1 MRGPCCGVLGA
12 CTWGV
17 LVLLVGAGLMLLSG
31 QGQEIA
37 LRTGS
42 NAWFALAALV
52 GLILWAVHNWIS
64 ARRILDL
71 LEFDKTTREK
81 CNGCS

>member
-1 MRGPCCGVLGA
+1 
-12 CTWGV
+12 
-17 LVLLVGAGLMLLSG
+17 
-31 QGQEIA
+31 
-37 LRTGS
+37 
-42 NAWFALAALV
+42 
-52 GLILWAVHNWIS
+52 ILWAVHNWFG

>member
-1 MRGPCCGVLGA
+1 
-12 CTWGV
+12 
-17 LVLLVGAGLMLLSG
+17 MLNTGIFSMLIDR

-52 GLILWAVHNWIS
+52 GLILWAVHNWFG

-71 LEFDKTTREK
+71 LEFDKTTRER

>member
-1 MRGPCCGVLGA
+1 MDAFNDFLVWLASMFHALTDRLTLIWEKRARPLLRMPGA
-12 CTWGV
+12 CIWSV

-42 NAWFALAALV
+42 N
-52 GLILWAVHNWIS
+52 G
-64 ARRILDL
+64 
-71 LEFDKTTREK
+71 
-81 CNGCS
+81 

>member
-1 MRGPCCGVLGA
+1 M
-12 CTWGV
+12 
-17 LVLLVGAGLMLLSG
+17 
-31 QGQEIA
+31 
-37 LRTGS
+37 RTGS

-52 GLILWAVHNWIS
+52 GLILWAVHNWLG

>member
-1 MRGPCCGVLGA
+1 VLGA
-12 CTWGV
+12 CIWGV

-52 GLILWAVHNWIS
+52 GLILWAVHNWFG

-71 LEFDKTTREK
+71 LEFDKTTRER